1 VGNELDLKHSITF
14 SFYTTPSYTYHSS
27 STYYQYIK
35 MVVKVGINGFG
46 EYRFFMFH
54 NVTLSHGVMTL
65 FKLHTFTFDQNVDL
79 DTASNHI
86 QSDMIR
92 TCADYTQ
99 AESVELS

>member
-54 NVTLSHGVMTL
+54 NVIVTWRHGFVQTPQV
-65 FKLHTFTFDQNVDL
+65 HVQPE
-79 DTASNHI
+79 
-86 QSDMIR
+86 R
-92 TCADYTQ
+92 GP
-99 AESVELS
+99 